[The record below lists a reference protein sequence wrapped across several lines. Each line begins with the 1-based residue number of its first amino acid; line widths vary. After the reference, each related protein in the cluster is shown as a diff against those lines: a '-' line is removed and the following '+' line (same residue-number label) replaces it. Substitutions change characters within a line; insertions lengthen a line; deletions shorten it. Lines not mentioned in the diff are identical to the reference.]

1 MMLSLLDKIVKALGW
16 MTGIF
21 QKGFAFLFCPL
32 LCLRMRGCLANLYR
46 VIESFM
52 DRRLNVGGLNVGG
65 LCSVDSFSL
74 GGSLGREA
82 AHAELL

>member
-52 DRRLNVGGLNVGG
+52 DRRLNVGGL
-65 LCSVDSFSL
+65 CSVDSFSL